1 MKLLAMIPPPLR
13 SVVELVLTLVVA
25 VAIALAA
32 QAYVVKPYRVPT
44 ASMVPTLEPGD
55 RVLADR
61 MTLRFRDPERGDIVV
76 FHPPACPDA
85 ISNNGV
91 CDTNLISKRTGV
103 SDQTFIKRVIGLPGE
118 RVFSRNGKVY
128 IQKPNGEPVP
138 LSEPYVNGQETNIP
152 TPVTVPK
159 GYYYMLGD
167 NRGDS
172 EDSRVWGPEPREEIL
187 GIARVRYWPVDR
199 IGIL

>member
-76 FHPPACPDA
+76 FHPPACPDP

-172 EDSRVWGPEPREEIL
+172 EDSRVWGPEPREDIL